1 MAMTRLYGTMVVG
14 LALALATAAQAKT
27 TAERL
32 ADFEASF
39 ERTGEMETCLLL
51 HRIRDT
57 RVIDGRH
64 ILFRTGVSRYYLNTL
79 PYACSSLAVH
89 RGFVIDQQLTKLCDV
104 DWITVIQGPPDRQ
117 GHFQGPGCGLGR
129 FERVEKIDANE

>member
-1 MAMTRLYGTMVVG
+1 MSRLYGTIVVG
-14 LALALATAAQAKT
+14 LAWALATAAEAKT
-27 TAERL
+27 AAERR

-39 ERTGEMETCLLL
+39 VRTGEVERCLQL

-57 RVIDGRH
+57 RVIDTQH

-79 PYACSSLAVH
+79 PRACGSLTID

-104 DWITVIQGPPDRQ
+104 DWITVIQGSPDRH
-117 GHFQGPGCGLGR
+117 GYFQGPGCGLGR
-129 FERVEKIDANE
+129 FERVEKIDVDE